1 LVKIGK
7 IKNELLMNWYQTY
20 NPTGNST
27 LSTIIAI
34 LPMVV
39 LMALLLFSR
48 LKAYLSALLAL
59 TCAFIIAVGFYQMPA
74 DKAIASLGFGVFY
87 GFLPIGWIVLN
98 VFFLF
103 RILTKAA
110 VIDGLRS
117 ELVAITED
125 KRLQLLIVA
134 FCFGGMLEGAA
145 GFGTPVAITAAIL
158 IGLGF
163 SPLQASILSLLANT
177 APVAY
182 GGLGTPII
190 ALQGVTGIDLL
201 QLSGMVGL
209 LLTPFGVLVPI
220 WLVWAY
226 AGWKKTRE
234 ILPVLL
240 AAGIS
245 FAVTQ
250 LLVSTYHGPWLVGI
264 LAGLVSLGVTLIA
277 IQIRGQK
284 TKLKIPDRPQSDH
297 KRKGVSFQIWLPW
310 LVLVVLVLIW
320 GIPQIKSFLDL
331 TTVQIPV
338 PFLDQQI
345 FRVPPVALI
354 PKAETAVFRLNW
366 LSATGTA
373 IFLVALIN
381 GLILGFKPQVIAGM
395 FIKAI
400 YEVRYSLLT
409 ISGMMALGF
418 VTRFSGMDAT
428 LGLAFANAGPL
439 YPFFGTLLG
448 WLGVAI
454 TGSDTSSN
462 VLFGSLQRITAE
474 QLGLNPVVMAAA
486 NSAGGVM
493 GKMIDAQSIVIAST
507 STKWF
512 GHEREIL
519 RGILLHSLAL
529 AILVAVVV
537 TIKIY
542 IF

>member
-1 LVKIGK
+1 
-7 IKNELLMNWYQTY
+7 
-20 NPTGNST
+20 
-27 LSTIIAI
+27 
-34 LPMVV
+34 
-39 LMALLLFSR
+39 
-48 LKAYLSALLAL
+48 
-59 TCAFIIAVGFYQMPA
+59 MPA
-74 DKAIASLGFGVFY
+74 DKAAASLGFGILY
-87 GFLPIGWIVLN
+87 GLLPIGWIVLN

-103 RILTKAA
+103 RVLTKAG

-117 ELVAITED
+117 ALITITDD

-134 FCFGGMLEGAA
+134 FCFGAMLEGAA

-182 GGLGTPII
+182 GGLGTPIV
-190 ALQGVTGIDLL
+190 ALQGVTGLDLR

-209 LLTPFGVLVPI
+209 ILTPFGVLVPV
-220 WLVWAY
+220 WLVWVY

-234 ILPVLL
+234 LLPVLL

-277 IQIRGQK
+277 IRIRGQRIK
-284 TKLKIPDRPQSDH
+284 SVNPYSVLSNPIANV
-297 KRKGVSFQIWLPW
+297 VSYKIWLPW

-320 GIPQIKSFLDL
+320 GIPQFKSLLDP
-331 TTVQIPV
+331 TTFQIPI
-338 PFLDQQI
+338 PFLDQQV
-345 FRVPPVALI
+345 FRVPPVTLA
-354 PKAETAVFRLNW
+354 PKAEAAVFRLNW

-373 IFLVALIN
+373 IFLAAAIN
-381 GLILGFKPQVIAGM
+381 GLILGFKPRVIAGM

-400 YEVRYSLLT
+400 YEVRFSLLT

-428 LGLAFANAGPL
+428 LGLAFANAGTL

-474 QLGLNPVVMAAA
+474 QLGIDPVTMAAA

-529 AILVAVVV
+529 ATLVALVV

>member
-1 LVKIGK
+1 
-7 IKNELLMNWYQTY
+7 
-20 NPTGNST
+20 
-27 LSTIIAI
+27 
-34 LPMVV
+34 
-39 LMALLLFSR
+39 MA
-48 LKAYLSALLAL
+48 A
-59 TCAFIIAVGFYQMPA
+59 
-74 DKAIASLGFGVFY
+74 ASLGFGILY
-87 GFLPIGWIVLN
+87 GLLPIGWIVVN

-103 RILTKAA
+103 GVLKQAGS
-110 VIDGLRS
+110 IDGLRS
-117 ELVAITED
+117 ALEHITED
-125 KRLQLLIVA
+125 KRFQLLIVA
-134 FCFGGMLEGAA
+134 FCFGAMLEGAA

-190 ALQGVTGIDLL
+190 ALQGVTGLDLR

-209 LLTPFGVLVPI
+209 LLTPFGVLVPV
-220 WLVWAY
+220 WLVWVY
-226 AGWKKTRE
+226 SGWKKTRE

-245 FAVTQ
+245 FAAAQ
-250 LLVSTYHGPWLVGI
+250 LLVSTIHGPWLVGI
-264 LAGLVSLGVTLIA
+264 IAGLASMGVTLFAIRIFRKSHIA
-277 IQIRGQK
+277 IRPEEIKMNTGQSG
-284 TKLKIPDRPQSDH
+284 LNFR
-297 KRKGVSFQIWLPW
+297 IWFPW
-310 LVLVVLVLIW
+310 LVLVALVLVW
-320 GIPQIKSFLDL
+320 GIPQFKITLDSA
-331 TTVQIPV
+331 TFEFAIPY
-338 PFLDQQI
+338 LDQLV
-345 FRVPPVALI
+345 FRVPPVSLA
-354 PKAETAVFRLNW
+354 PKAEAAVFRLNW

-373 IFLVALIN
+373 IFIAGTLNALV
-381 GLILGFKPQVIAGM
+381 LGFKPKIIARM
-395 FIKAI
+395 YLKAI
-400 YEVRYSLLT
+400 YDVRFSLLT

-428 LGLAFANAGPL
+428 LGLAFAHAGVL

-462 VLFGSLQRITAE
+462 VLFGSLQRVTAE
-474 QLGLNPVVMAAA
+474 HLGIDPVVMAAA

-529 AILVAVVV
+529 AVLVGVVV

-542 IF
+542 FL

>member
-1 LVKIGK
+1 MDWFQ
-7 IKNELLMNWYQTY
+7 NY
-20 NPTGNST
+20 NPLGNST
-27 LSTIIAI
+27 HSTLIAALPII
-34 LPMVV
+34 V
-39 LMALLLFSR
+39 LLALLLFSR
-48 LKAYLSALLAL
+48 LKSFFSAFIGLA
-59 TCAFIIAVGFYQMPA
+59 CAFTIAIWIYQMPFN
-74 DKAIASLGFGVFY
+74 KAAASLGFGILY
-87 GFLPIGWIVLN
+87 GLLPIGWIVIN

-103 RILTKAA
+103 GILTKAG

-117 ELVAITED
+117 ALVHITDD

-134 FCFGGMLEGAA
+134 FCFGAMLEGAA

-190 ALQGVTGIDLL
+190 ALQGVTGLDLL

-209 LLTPFGVLVPI
+209 LLTPFGILVPV
-220 WLVWAY
+220 WLVWAFS
-226 AGWKKTRE
+226 GWKKTRE
-234 ILPVLL
+234 VLPVLL

-245 FAVTQ
+245 FAITQ

-264 LAGLVSLGVTLIA
+264 IAGLISLGVTLVA
-277 IQIRGQK
+277 IRIFGSNTHILNPEIIR
-284 TKLKIPDRPQSDH
+284 SDP
-297 KRKGVSFQIWLPW
+297 KAGGLNFRTWLPW
-310 LVLVVLVLIW
+310 LILVALVLFW
-320 GIPQIKSFLDL
+320 GIPQIKIVLDSVTL
-331 TTVQIPV
+331 QFELPY
-338 PFLDQQI
+338 LDQQV
-345 FRVPPVALI
+345 FRVPPVSLS

-373 IFLVALIN
+373 ILLSGLIS
-381 GLILGFKPQVIAGM
+381 GLILGFKPKVIANM
-395 FIKAI
+395 FFNAI
-400 YEVRYSLLT
+400 HEVRFSLLT

-428 LGLAFANAGPL
+428 LGLAFANAGSF

-462 VLFGSLQRITAE
+462 VLFGSLQRVTAE
-474 QLGLNPVVMAAA
+474 QLGIDAVIMAAA

-519 RGILLHSLAL
+519 RGIFLHSLVL
-529 AILVAVVV
+529 AVLVGVVV
-537 TIKIY
+537 TIRIY
-542 IF
+542 FL

>member
-1 LVKIGK
+1 
-7 IKNELLMNWYQTY
+7 MNWLQIYD
-20 NPTGNST
+20 PLGNSI
-27 LSTIIAI
+27 LSTLIAALPII
-34 LPMVV
+34 L
-39 LMALLLFSR
+39 LLFLLLFSR
-48 LKAYLSALLAL
+48 LKTYYSAYISL
-59 TCAFIIAVGFYQMPA
+59 TSAFIIAIWVYHMPVNIA
-74 DKAIASLGFGVFY
+74 AASLGFGIVY
-87 GFLPIGWIVLN
+87 GLLPIGWIVLN

-103 RILTKAA
+103 GVLTRSGI
-110 VIDGLRS
+110 IDGLRS
-117 ELVAITED
+117 ALIHITDD
-125 KRLQLLIVA
+125 KRFQLLIVA

-177 APVAY
+177 APVAF

-190 ALQGVTGIDLL
+190 ALQGVTGLDLG

-209 LLTPFGVLVPI
+209 LLTPFGVLVPV
-220 WLVWAY
+220 WLVWVY
-226 AGWKKTRE
+226 SGWKKTRE

-245 FAVTQ
+245 FAAAQ

-264 LAGLVSLGVTLIA
+264 IAGLVSLGVTLLA
-277 IQIRGQK
+277 IRIFRTSQTLIETKELIKKPKK
-284 TKLKIPDRPQSDH
+284 TSFN
-297 KRKGVSFQIWLPW
+297 FQIWLPW
-310 LVLVVLVLIW
+310 LVLVALVLIW
-320 GIPQIKSFLDL
+320 GIPQIKNILDSVTLKFSIPNLDL
-331 TTVQIPV
+331 MV
-338 PFLDQQI
+338 
-345 FRVPPVALI
+345 FRVPPVSLS
-354 PKAETAVFRLNW
+354 PKAEAAVFRLNW

-373 IFLVALIN
+373 IFIAGVIN
-381 GLILGFKPQVIAGM
+381 ALILGFKPKAVLEM
-395 FIKAI
+395 FLKAT
-400 YEVRYSLLT
+400 YEVRFSLLT

-428 LGLAFANAGPL
+428 LGLAFANAGVL

-462 VLFGSLQRITAE
+462 VLFGSLQRVTAE
-474 QLGLNPVVMAAA
+474 RLGIDPVVMAAA

-519 RGILLHSLAL
+519 HGILLHSLIL
-529 AILVAVVV
+529 AILVGVVV

-542 IF
+542 YF

>member
-1 LVKIGK
+1 
-7 IKNELLMNWYQTY
+7 MNWYQTY
-20 NPTGNST
+20 NPFDNSSLST
-27 LSTIIAI
+27 LVAALPIAI
-34 LPMVV
+34 L
-39 LMALLLFSR
+39 LSLLLFTR
-48 LKAYLSALLAL
+48 LKAFLSAFMAL
-59 TCAFIIAVGFYQMPA
+59 GSALIIAVCFFNMPA
-74 DKAIASLGFGVFY
+74 DKAGASLGY
-87 GFLPIGWIVLN
+87 GILYGLLPIGWIVLN

-103 RILTKAA
+103 RVLTKAG

-117 ELVAITED
+117 ALVKITDD

-134 FCFGGMLEGAA
+134 FCFGAMLEGAA

-158 IGLGF
+158 IGIGF

-190 ALQGVTGIDLL
+190 ALQVVTGLDLR

-209 LLTPFGVLVPI
+209 LLTPFGVLVPV
-220 WLVWAY
+220 WLVWLY

-234 ILPVLL
+234 LLPVLL
-240 AAGIS
+240 IAGLS

-250 LLVSTYHGPWLVGI
+250 LLVSTCHGPWLVGI

-277 IQIRGQK
+277 IRIRERK
-284 TKLKIPDRPQSDH
+284 TSSTDHKNLQSDA
-297 KRKGVSFQIWLPW
+297 KSGEVSRKIWLPW
-310 LVLVVLVLIW
+310 AVLVVLVVMW
-320 GIPQIKSFLDL
+320 GIPQFKSLLD
-331 TTVQIPV
+331 TATFPISI
-338 PFLDQQI
+338 PFLDQQV
-345 FRVPPVALI
+345 FRVPPVTLA
-354 PKAETAVFRLNW
+354 PKAEAAVLRLNW

-373 IFLVALIN
+373 IFFAAVIN
-381 GLILGFKPQVIAGM
+381 GLILGFKLCGIFGM

-400 YEVRYSLLT
+400 YEVRFSLLT

-428 LGLAFANAGPL
+428 LGLAFAQAGAF

-474 QLGLNPVVMAAA
+474 QLGIDPVVMSAA

-542 IF
+542 LF

>member
-1 LVKIGK
+1 
-7 IKNELLMNWYQTY
+7 MDWFQAY
-20 NPTGNST
+20 NPLGNPVFST
-27 LSTIIAI
+27 LIAA
-34 LPMVV
+34 LPTV
-39 LMALLLFSR
+39 LLLSLLLFSR
-48 LKAYLSALLAL
+48 LKTFFSALLAL
-59 TCAFIIAVGFYQMPA
+59 TSAFIIAIWVYQMPVN
-74 DKAIASLGFGVFY
+74 KAAASLGFGVFY
-87 GFLPIGWIVLN
+87 GLLPIGWIVIN

-103 RILTKAA
+103 GALTEAG

-117 ELVAITED
+117 ALVQITDD
-125 KRLQLLIVA
+125 KRFQLLIVA
-134 FCFGGMLEGAA
+134 FCFGAMLEGAA

-163 SPLQASILSLLANT
+163 SPLHASILSLLANT

-190 ALQGVTGIDLL
+190 ALQGVTEFDLK

-209 LLTPFGVLVPI
+209 LLTPFGVLIPV
-220 WLVWAY
+220 WLVWVY
-226 AGWKKTRE
+226 AGWKKTWE

-245 FAVTQ
+245 FAAAQ

-264 LAGLVSLGVTLIA
+264 IAGLVSLGVTLIA
-277 IQIRGQK
+277 FRIFGK
-284 TKLKIPDRPQSDH
+284 RPASSKSEEIMIDP
-297 KRKGVSFQIWLPW
+297 KNYSLNFRTWLPW
-310 LVLVVLVLIW
+310 VVLVALVLVW
-320 GIPQIKSFLDL
+320 GIPQIKLVLDSV
-331 TTVQIPV
+331 TIQINV
-338 PFLDQQI
+338 PYLDQQV
-345 FRVPPVALI
+345 FRVPPVSLV
-354 PKAETAVFRLNW
+354 PKAEAAVFRLNW

-373 IFLVALIN
+373 IFFAGLLN
-381 GLILGFKPQVIAGM
+381 GVILGYKPRAIIGM
-395 FIKAI
+395 FLKAI
-400 YEVRYSLLT
+400 YNVRFSLLT

-428 LGLAFANAGPL
+428 LGLAFANAGIL

-448 WLGVAI
+448 WIGVAI

-462 VLFGSLQRITAE
+462 VLFGSLQRVTAE
-474 QLGLNPVVMAAA
+474 QLGIDPVVMSAA

-493 GKMIDAQSIVIAST
+493 GKMIDAQSIVVAST

-519 RGILLHSLAL
+519 RGIFLHSLAL

-542 IF
+542 VF

>member
-1 LVKIGK
+1 
-7 IKNELLMNWYQTY
+7 
-20 NPTGNST
+20 
-27 LSTIIAI
+27 
-34 LPMVV
+34 
-39 LMALLLFSR
+39 MALTS
-48 LKAYLSALLAL
+48 
-59 TCAFIIAVGFYQMPA
+59 AFIIVVGLYQMPA
-74 DKAIASLGFGVFY
+74 DKAAASLGFGVLY

-103 RILTKAA
+103 RILTKAG

-117 ELVAITED
+117 TLITITDD

-134 FCFGGMLEGAA
+134 FCFGAMLEGAA

-234 ILPVLL
+234 LLPVLF

-264 LAGLVSLGVTLIA
+264 LAGLVSLGVTLVA
-277 IQIRGQK
+277 IRIRGRK
-284 TKLKIPDRPQSDH
+284 IKLEKPDNSLTDH
-297 KRKGVSFQIWLPW
+297 KRKGVSYQIWLPW

-331 TTVQIPV
+331 TTAQIPV

-373 IFLVALIN
+373 IFLAALIN
-381 GLILGFKPQVIAGM
+381 GLILGFKPRVIAGM
-395 FIKAI
+395 FIKAV

-428 LGLAFANAGPL
+428 LGLAFANAGPF

>member
-1 LVKIGK
+1 
-7 IKNELLMNWYQTY
+7 MNWNQAY
-20 NPTGNST
+20 NPLNNST
-27 LSTIIAI
+27 LSTLIAI
-34 LPMVV
+34 LPIA
-39 LMALLLFSR
+39 LLLGLLLFSR
-48 LKAYLSALLAL
+48 IKVYISALLAL
-59 TCAFIIAVGFYQMPA
+59 LVAVIISVSIFQMPA
-74 DKAIASLGFGVFY
+74 IKASASLIYGVLY

-103 RILTKAA
+103 RVLSKAG
-110 VIDGLRS
+110 VIDGLR
-117 ELVAITED
+117 EALIKITDD

-134 FCFGGMLEGAA
+134 FCFGAMLEGAT

-190 ALQGVTGIDLL
+190 ALQGVTGLDLK

-209 LLTPFGVLVPI
+209 LLTPFGIIVPVWLI
-220 WLVWAY
+220 WVY

-234 ILPVLL
+234 LMPILL
-240 AAGIS
+240 AAGVS
-245 FAVTQ
+245 FAITQ
-250 LLVSTYHGPWLVGI
+250 LVVSTYHGPWLVGV

-277 IQIRGQK
+277 IRLNNGK
-284 TKLKIPDRPQSDH
+284 KLIQNNEIVHANSESVKVSYKI
-297 KRKGVSFQIWLPW
+297 WMPW
-310 LVLVVLVLIW
+310 LVLIILVLIW
-320 GIPQIKSFLDL
+320 GIPQIKSFLEL
-331 TTVQIPV
+331 PTIQIPI
-338 PFLDQQI
+338 PFLDQQV
-345 FRVPPVALI
+345 FRVAPIVTA
-354 PKAETAVFRLNW
+354 PKAEAAVLRINW

-373 IFLVALIN
+373 ILFSAIIN
-381 GLILGFKPQVIAGM
+381 GLMLGFRPRDIM
-395 FIKAI
+395 TLFFKAI
-400 YEVRYSLLT
+400 YEVRFSLLT

-418 VTRFSGMDAT
+418 VTRYSGMDAT
-428 LGLAFANAGPL
+428 LGITFAKAGIL

-474 QLGLNPVVMAAA
+474 QLKINPVVMSAA

-519 RGILLHSLAL
+519 RAIFLHSLAL
-529 AILVAVVV
+529 ASLVALVV
-537 TIKIY
+537 TIKTY
-542 IF
+542 LF

>member
-1 LVKIGK
+1 
-7 IKNELLMNWYQTY
+7 MNWFQNY
-20 NPTGNST
+20 NPLGDSAIST
-27 LSTIIAI
+27 LIAA
-34 LPMVV
+34 LPIV
-39 LMALLLFSR
+39 LLFSLLLLSR
-48 LKAYLSALLAL
+48 LKIFYSAYMALAV
-59 TCAFIIAVGFYQMPA
+59 AFIIAVWVYQMPA
-74 DKAIASLGFGVFY
+74 NKAVASLGFGILY
-87 GFLPIGWIVLN
+87 GLLPIGWIVVN

-103 RILTKAA
+103 GLLTKAG

-117 ELVAITED
+117 SLVSITED
-125 KRLQLLIVA
+125 KRFQLLIVA
-134 FCFGGMLEGAA
+134 FCFGAMLEGAA

-190 ALQGVTGIDLL
+190 ALQGVTGLDLR

-209 LLTPFGVLVPI
+209 LLTPFGVLVPV
-220 WLVWAY
+220 WLVWIY
-226 AGWKKTRE
+226 SGWKKTRE

-245 FAVTQ
+245 FAIVQ

-264 LAGLVSLGVTLIA
+264 IAGLVSLGVTLIA
-277 IQIRGQK
+277 IRIYGRRAGL
-284 TKLKIPDRPQSDH
+284 LKNDEKKSDP
-297 KRKGVSFQIWLPW
+297 KSSVLNFRTWLPW
-310 LVLVVLVLIW
+310 LVLIAMVLVW
-320 GIPQIKSFLDL
+320 GFPQIKNVMDSL
-331 TTVQIPV
+331 TIQFKIPY
-338 PFLDQQI
+338 LDQQVYRI
-345 FRVPPVALI
+345 PPVSLS
-354 PKAETAVFRLNW
+354 PKAETAIFRLNW

-373 IFLVALIN
+373 IFLAGMIN
-381 GLILGFKPQVIAGM
+381 GFILGFKPKAM
-395 FIKAI
+395 FRMFLNAI
-400 YEVRYSLLT
+400 YEVRFSLLT

-418 VTRFSGMDAT
+418 VTRFCGMDAT
-428 LGLAFANAGPL
+428 LGLAFANAGSL

-462 VLFGSLQRITAE
+462 VLFGSLQRVTAE
-474 QLGLNPVVMAAA
+474 QLGIDPVVMAAA

-519 RGILLHSLAL
+519 RGILLHSLVL
-529 AILVAVVV
+529 AVLVAVVV